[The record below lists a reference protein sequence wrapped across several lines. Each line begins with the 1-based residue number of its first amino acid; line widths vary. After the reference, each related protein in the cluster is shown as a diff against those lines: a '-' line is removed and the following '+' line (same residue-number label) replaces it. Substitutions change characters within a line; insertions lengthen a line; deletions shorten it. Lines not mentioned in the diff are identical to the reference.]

1 MNLLTYLLA
10 KKTFLEQLKE
20 EVNEVISDFAEIIEM
35 LKDLTYG
42 NLEKILGPDVAL
54 MLVIGIGAILVMI
67 LCLKIINR

>member
-10 KKTFLEQLKE
+10 KKSFLEQLKE

-67 LCLKIINR
+67 FCLKIINR